1 MKTLLL
7 EDFHVNQIYTICCW
21 HALYTGLGKNATIN
35 KNQIAKIFIVA
46 VINESQ
52 LMYFDVLYLCDS
64 YEFVLK
70 SNHIPVLNSA
80 VEDWIVLNRNR
91 HYTAFLCEFREVS
104 FLMRAHY
111 YCITSAASL
120 VLYLESCQE
129 NISKFNLTLI
139 IIMNF

>member
-7 EDFHVNQIYTICCW
+7 EDFHVNQIYTICRW
-21 HALYTGLGKNATIN
+21 HALYTGQGKNTTIN
-35 KNQIAKIFIVA
+35 KNQIAKIFIIA
-46 VINESQ
+46 VINESH

-91 HYTAFLCEFREVS
+91 HYTAFLCEFREVL

-111 YCITSAASL
+111 YCITFAASL

-129 NISKFNLTLI
+129 NKSKFNLTLLI
-139 IIMNF
+139 IIIF